1 MRVSFRPTVAA
12 DLALITHEPLPH
24 RIKAITA
31 VIPDDEGERVIG
43 LGGIGY
49 RPDGTV
55 IAFAQFTD
63 AMRKYPAAVHR
74 AGLLGMGIIR
84 RSGAPIVVAQAQPGN
99 PAAERWLE
107 RFGFVRI
114 ETPEGA
120 AYVWRR
126 SCANAD

>member
-1 MRVSFRPTVAA
+1 MRVTFRPTVAP
-12 DLALITHEPLPH
+12 DLMLITHEPLPH

-31 VIPDDEGERVIG
+31 ELDGKVVG

-63 AMRKYPAAVHR
+63 EMRKYPAAVHR
-74 AGLLGMGIIR
+74 AGVLGMGIIR
-84 RSGAPIVVAQAQPGN
+84 RSGAPIVVAEAQPGN

-107 RFGFVRI
+107 HFGFVRT
-114 ETPEGA
+114 ETPHGVA
-120 AYVWRR
+120 FVWRR